1 MTSNLGLHRRAL
13 IAGTVAMTAGLRHV
27 ASARA
32 DARPALRF
40 KAIAF
45 DGFPIIDPRPVA
57 TRAEEAFPG
66 HGARLIDAWRTKQ
79 FEYTWLRTLSRRYA
93 DFWQVTEEAL
103 VFAANSIKLDL
114 TAAKRAQLMQTF
126 LELKTWPDAAPA
138 LRELKTKGIR
148 MAFLANFTTTMLDA
162 SIRNAGLDGVLEP
175 HLSTDRVGAYK
186 PDPRA
191 YQMALGA
198 FGMAREEIIFA
209 ASAGWDAA
217 GAKMFGYPTF
227 WINRANL
234 PAEELGV
241 TADGTGSGL
250 ADLVKFV
257 TG

>member
-1 MTSNLGLHRRAL
+1 MTSNLRLHRREL
-13 IAGTVAMTAGLRHV
+13 VAGTAAMAASLRPVTSAG
-27 ASARA
+27 A
-32 DARPALRF
+32 DIRPVLGF

-57 TRAEEAFPG
+57 IRAEEVFPG
-66 HGARLIDAWRTKQ
+66 HGARLIDAWRTRQ

-103 VFAANSIKLDL
+103 VFAANSMKLDL

-138 LRELKTKGIR
+138 LRALKAKGIR

-175 HLSTDRVGAYK
+175 HLSTDRVGVYK

-198 FGMAREEIIFA
+198 FGMAREEIVFA

-217 GAKMFGYPTF
+217 GAKAFGYPTY
-227 WINRANL
+227 WVNRANL
-234 PAEELGV
+234 PAEELGA